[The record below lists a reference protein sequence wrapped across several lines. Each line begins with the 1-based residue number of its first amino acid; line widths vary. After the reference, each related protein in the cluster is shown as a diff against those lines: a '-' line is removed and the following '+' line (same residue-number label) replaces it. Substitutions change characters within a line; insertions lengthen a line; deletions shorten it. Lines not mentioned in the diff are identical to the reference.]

1 MGSPIAIIGIIAAFL
16 LLGFMCMKGWSI
28 YISAPL
34 AALIIAATSGMNLLG
49 AITNDFLPGTGDYL
63 AQWFGLF
70 MLGALFGKIMEASGA
85 ASSIARGVTSLIGA
99 NNACIAVIIAT
110 SLMTYGG
117 ISLFVVVF
125 VMYPFAVGLFK
136 EAEQEYA
143 YLKDSALQAE
153 AMLMLAQSEEAV
165 SNHQKALAYALTAY
179 EKGQDDTV
187 LAACSVMADAF
198 LALGNFAQA
207 KTYYD
212 LYLKAR
218 PKDKRIL
225 FARGVVQLGLG
236 LDGTAYFDKVKQI
249 DEKYY
254 LAKMSNLDDISQT
267 LNHNK
272 ELESDS

>member
-1 MGSPIAIIGIIAAFL
+1 MEDEQTQ
-16 LLGFMCMKGWSI
+16 KKVE
-28 YISAPL
+28 
-34 AALIIAATSGMNLLG
+34 ALIAKIDADPYNPQNYYALGSLLTQLG
-49 AITNDFLPGTGDYL
+49 SFEQAEELFKRALNVFESDPQKQALLHY
-63 AQWFGLF
+63 GL
-70 MLGALFGKIMEASGA
+70 G
-85 ASSIARGVTSLIGA
+85 
-99 NNACIAVIIAT
+99 N
-110 SLMTYGG
+110 
-117 ISLFVVVF
+117 VF
-125 VMYPFAVGLFK
+125 YSTGLFK